1 MKIIACLLIFCLWTT
16 LLQAQI
22 KPPDTIQTGKN
33 DTVKVAI
40 TDIDGEMLPWVLFP
54 QVTILDNRIFK
65 TAEERSK
72 YLRLRYNVLKVL
84 PYARFAGNRYRK
96 LQRDLA
102 LTGDRRQQ
110 KVLVKACEKEIKD
123 LFNKEIKN
131 LSINQ
136 GEILIKLVDR
146 ETGNSSYDMLKDL
159 KGNINAFM
167 LQSVA
172 RIFSHDLK
180 EKYDPEQER
189 DIENIIRLSGYAYYY
204 N

>member
-1 MKIIACLLIFCLWTT
+1 MKIIACLLIFCLWTA
-16 LLQAQI
+16 LLNAQI
-22 KPPDTIQTGKN
+22 MPPDTIKTGKN

-96 LQRDLA
+96 LQRDIA

-110 KVLVKACEKEIKD
+110 KLLVRACEKEIKD

>member
-1 MKIIACLLIFCLWTT
+1 MKIIVCLLIFCLWTA
-16 LLQAQI
+16 LLNAQI
-22 KPPDTIQTGKN
+22 KPLDTIQTGKN
-33 DTVKVAI
+33 DTVKVAV
-40 TDIDGEMLPWVLFP
+40 TDINGEMLPWVLFP

-65 TAEERSK
+65 SAEERSK

-110 KVLVKACEKEIKD
+110 KALVKLCEKEIKN

-146 ETGNSSYDMLKDL
+146 ETGNSSFDMLKDL

>member
-1 MKIIACLLIFCLWTT
+1 MKITACLLTFCLWAALTHAQT
-16 LLQAQI
+16 KELLSLKA
-22 KPPDTIQTGKN
+22 GKN
-33 DTVKVAI
+33 DTVKVAV
-40 TDIDGEMLPWVLFP
+40 TDINGELMPWVLFP
-54 QVTILDNRIFK
+54 QVNVLDIRIFK
-65 TAEERSK
+65 SAADRSK

-84 PYARFAGNRYRK
+84 PYARFAGNRYRQ

-102 LTGDRRQQ
+102 LTGNRRQQ
-110 KVLVKACEKEIKD
+110 KILVKACEKEIKN

-146 ETGNSSYDMLKDL
+146 ETGNSSFSLLKDL
-159 KGNINAFM
+159 KGNLNAFM
-167 LQSVA
+167 LQSIA

-180 EKYDPEQER
+180 EKYDAEQEK
-189 DIENIIRLSGYAYYY
+189 DIESIIRSSGYAYYY